1 MPTTEEIRTAWNNM
15 AAFFERW
22 GEPATTLIG
31 QSLLFLLH
39 LDEAK
44 DMLEVGGGAG
54 ATARLARSYLPSDAR
69 LVVTDLSPEMVALA
83 KAKNPDLQVEAADAE
98 HLPYA
103 DASFDRYLAS
113 MNLMI
118 VADPDAALREAFRVL
133 RPGGLAAFAVWGRRS
148 RSPMMTIQDRVV
160 RRVGLNLPLAD
171 RSNFH
176 LSSRKKLSRKLRQAG
191 FDDLRLWR
199 QQMILPF
206 NDAKDYT
213 AKMMAGAPRLVDAIS
228 KAEPEQQAQFQR
240 LMERM
245 ADRVLARERPLGL
258 EVLLVIAQKPL
269 EAVLSVPDE
278 ELGFGRDE
286 VTEPAEPA
294 APPSEANPADAAGEG
309 AESSASSPEAGG
321 DVDSVAE
328 EPQESRE
335 ASERSGDAP

>member
-1 MPTTEEIRTAWNNM
+1 MPTTEEIRVAWNNM
-15 AAFFERW
+15 AAFFESW
-22 GEPATTLIG
+22 AEPATTLVG
-31 QSLLFLLH
+31 QSLLFLMQ

-54 ATARLARSYLPSDAR
+54 ATARLARSYLPADSR
-69 LVVTDLSPEMVALA
+69 LIVTDLSTEMVALA

-98 HLPYA
+98 NLPFA

-133 RPGGLAAFAVWGRRS
+133 RPGGIAAFSVWGRRS

-160 RRVGLNLPLAD
+160 QRVGLNLPLAD

-176 LSSRKKLSRKLRQAG
+176 LSSRKKMSRKLRQAG
-191 FDDLRLWR
+191 FQELRMWR

-206 NDAKDYT
+206 KDGKDYT
-213 AKMMAGAPRLVDAIS
+213 AKMMAGAPRLVHS
-228 KAEPEQQAQFQR
+228 LSEAEPEKQARFQR

-245 ADRVLARERPLGL
+245 AARVLERERPLGL

-269 EAVLSVPDE
+269 QAPPITPDG

-286 VTEPAEPA
+286 VIEPEDHALPPAEPTPVDESGGTA
-294 APPSEANPADAAGEG
+294 GPPEPAPETA
-309 AESSASSPEAGG
+309 G
-321 DVDSVAE
+321 DVDTVAD

-335 ASERSGDAP
+335 APERSNEEP